1 MSSHSVPRASPRY
14 RLSPRVRKSGGP
26 QPDRHMPVLEREVE
40 ESVCRSEATPQRSH
54 IEIHHRPIP
63 MARTKKMQYP
73 RSHDVIIDGR

>member
-1 MSSHSVPRASPRY
+1 
-14 RLSPRVRKSGGP
+14 
-26 QPDRHMPVLEREVE
+26 MPVLEREVE